1 MTAEVYRLRNV
12 EQSYGARTVL
22 RIDALEVQRG
32 SIVGF
37 VGPNGSGKSTLLRLL
52 TFMEKPSS
60 GDLFF
65 EGLPAAQVSEA
76 VRRRV
81 SLLLQDPSL
90 LKRTVFDNVAY
101 GLKVR
106 NDRADLSKRVGE
118 ALNWVGLSLD
128 DFGRR
133 PWYALSGGEAQR
145 VALASRLILRP
156 EVLALDEPTSSVDAA
171 SAALIREAAVR
182 ARNEWGTTLLIA
194 SHDWAWLEDV
204 ADGVAHLVEGRLAGV
219 GIINVIPGPWER
231 EGAEV
236 CVRRLSDGQ
245 SIRVAPPPH
254 SGALAVLD
262 PRAVRIE
269 RRRPEGASGEN
280 LLEARLISLQFQRK
294 SLEVVAGLDL
304 AGLSLKA
311 CLPTAEEDD
320 DSAFRPGRTV
330 WIAFAP
336 QAVRWV

>member
-12 EQSYGARTVL
+12 EQSYGSRTVL
-22 RIDALEVQRG
+22 RIDALDVQRG

-60 GDLFF
+60 GDLLF

-76 VRRRV
+76 ARRRV
-81 SLLLQDPSL
+81 SLLLQEPYL

-106 NDRADLSKRVGE
+106 NDRAELSKRVGE
-118 ALNWVGLSLD
+118 ALSWVGLSLD

-171 SAALIREAAVR
+171 SAALIRDAAVR
-182 ARNEWGTTLLIA
+182 ARNQWGTTLLIA

-219 GIINVIPGPWER
+219 GITNVIPGPWER
-231 EGAEV
+231 EGADV

-245 SIRVAPPPH
+245 SIRVALPPH
-254 SGALAVLD
+254 PGALAVLD
-262 PRAVRIE
+262 PRAVRVE
-269 RRRPEGASGEN
+269 RRRPESASGAN
-280 LLEARLISLQFQRK
+280 LLEARLISLQFRRK

-304 AGLSLKA
+304 DGLSLKA
-311 CLPTAEEDD
+311 CLPAAEDD
-320 DSAFRPGRTV
+320 DSAFQPGRPV

-336 QAVRWV
+336 EAVRWV